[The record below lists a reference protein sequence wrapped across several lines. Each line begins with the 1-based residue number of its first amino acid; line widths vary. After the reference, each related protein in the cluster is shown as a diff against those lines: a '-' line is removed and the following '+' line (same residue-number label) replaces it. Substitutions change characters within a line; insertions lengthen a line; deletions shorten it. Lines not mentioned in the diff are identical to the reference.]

1 MLKNDRSIHL
11 LKYRRRHGSD
21 KIEFF
26 SHLSD
31 DWLFVA
37 YCLLALT
44 FNPTFGLS
52 TELRYSYANVLN
64 Q

>member
-21 KIEFF
+21 KIDFF
-26 SHLSD
+26 SD

-37 YCLLALT
+37 YCLSALT